1 MHDRK
6 QISAWLNAIMLA
18 MGHGSKR
25 EAADILGVSPSGLSK
40 ILERE
45 ENGFDQKTLNLVAW
59 ILESRIDNAPDVKA
73 EKVTRIDNYEFEMRN
88 GQWYWRAV

>member
-1 MHDRK
+1 M
-6 QISAWLNAIMLA
+6 MLV

-59 ILESRIDNAPDVKA
+59 ILETRIDENESRPKA
-73 EKVTRIDNYEFEMRN
+73 EKIVRINNYEFELYD
-88 GQWYWRAV
+88 GQWHWRAI